1 MWDVLP
7 LRFEFGKRSMIIRYE
22 PTPFVNLLDESGS
35 TGTGMKFLKYETILS
50 FLVYVGCG
58 LE

>member
-1 MWDVLP
+1 MLP
-7 LRFEFGKRSMIIRYE
+7 LRFEFGERSMIIRYE
-22 PTPFVNLLDESGS
+22 STPFVNLLDESLS